1 MKRTVDLYDLG
12 KMSYSEAWSLQK
24 ETQKKLVDQKR
35 LTIENSSKSDS
46 INDQFYFTEHPHVYT
61 IGKSGNSANL
71 LRTLGELSSIEAEYI
86 ETDRGGD
93 ITYHGPGQIVGY
105 PILDLEEY
113 FTDIHRY
120 LRYLEE
126 TIIQTCSEFDIQ
138 GYRIKGMTGVWVN
151 NEKVCAMGLR
161 CSRWVTMHGFALN
174 VNTDL
179 SYFDNIIPCGIEGK
193 NVTSLEKLLGEKI
206 DPEKVKKILL
216 EKFSE
221 IFDVNIQRHFK
232 QSNRDKKLL

>member
-12 KMSYSEAWSLQK
+12 RMSYSKAWALQK
-24 ETQKKLVDQKR
+24 ETQKKLVDQKSVSHESTSR
-35 LTIENSSKSDS
+35 ENH
-46 INDQFYFTEHPHVYT
+46 INDQFFFTEHPHVYT
-61 IGKSGNSANL
+61 IGKSGNSSNL
-71 LRTLGELSSIEAEYI
+71 LKNINELSAIEAEYI

-105 PILDLEEY
+105 PIIDLEEY

-126 TIIQTCSEFDIQ
+126 TVIQTCSVYDIDAV
-138 GYRIKGMTGVWVN
+138 RIKGLTGVWVN
-151 NEKVCAMGLR
+151 DEKICAMGLR

-179 SYFDNIIPCGIEGK
+179 TYFNHIIPCGINDK
-193 NVTSLEKLLGEKI
+193 NVTSLEKLIGQKI
-206 DPEKVKKILL
+206 DPEEVKNIIL
-216 EKFSE
+216 EKFTE
-221 IFDVNIQRHFK
+221 IFNVNFQK
-232 QSNRDKKLL
+232 QNNYPKWDKKLL

>member
-12 KMSYSEAWSLQK
+12 RMSYSKAWALQK
-24 ETQKKLVDQKR
+24 ETQKKRVDQKK
-35 LTIENSSKSDS
+35 IAKESGIKNDD
-46 INDQFYFTEHPHVYT
+46 IHDQFFFTEHPHVFT

-71 LRTLGELSSIEAEYI
+71 LRSINELSEIETEYI

-105 PILDLEEY
+105 PIIDLEEY

-126 TIIQTCSEFDIQ
+126 TIIQTCLEFDIHAD
-138 GYRIKGMTGVWVN
+138 RIKGLTGVWVN
-151 NEKVCAMGLR
+151 DEKICAMGLR

-179 SYFDNIIPCGIEGK
+179 SYFEHIIPCGIEGK
-193 NVTSLEKLLGEKI
+193 NVTSLEKLIGEKI
-206 DPEKVKKILL
+206 DPVEVKNIIT

-221 IFDVNIQRHFK
+221 IFEVDVLRHDEPP
-232 QSNRDKKLL
+232 N

>member
-12 KMSYSEAWSLQK
+12 RMSYSKAWALQK
-24 ETQKKLVDQKR
+24 ETQKKLVNQK
-35 LTIENSSKSDS
+35 KSANYSITQDDL
-46 INDQFYFTEHPHVYT
+46 INDQFFFTEHPHVYT
-61 IGKSGNSANL
+61 LGKSGNSSNL
-71 LRTLGELSSIEAEYI
+71 LKNISDLSALDAEYI
-86 ETDRGGD
+86 EIDRGGD

-105 PILDLEEY
+105 PIIDLEQY

-126 TIIQTCSEFDIQ
+126 TIIQTCLEFDIH
-138 GYRIKGMTGVWVN
+138 GVRIKGLTGVWVN
-151 NEKVCAMGLR
+151 DEKICAMGLR

-179 SYFDNIIPCGIEGK
+179 SYFDHIIPCGIEDK
-193 NVTSLEKLLGEKI
+193 KVTSLEKIIGEKI
-206 DPEKVKKILL
+206 NPQKVKNILL

-221 IFDVNIQRHFK
+221 IFDVNIKRH
-232 QSNRDKKLL
+232 

>member
-12 KMSYSEAWSLQK
+12 KMSYSEAWALQK

-35 LTIENSSKSDS
+35 LTIENSSKSDF
-46 INDQFYFTEHPHVYT
+46 INDQFYLTEHPHVYT

-105 PILDLEEY
+105 PVLDLEEY

-126 TIIQTCSEFDIQ
+126 TIIQTCSEFDIN
-138 GYRIKGMTGVWVN
+138 GYRIKGLTGVWVN
-151 NEKVCAMGLR
+151 DEKICAMGLR

-193 NVTSLEKLLGEKI
+193 NVTSLEKLIGKNIEP
-206 DPEKVKKILL
+206 DKVKKILL

-221 IFDVNIQRHFK
+221 IFDVNIQRHYN
-232 QSNRDKKLL
+232 QPSRDKELL

>member
-12 KMSYSEAWSLQK
+12 NLSYSKVWALQK
-24 ETQKKLVDQKR
+24 ETQKQLVEQKKLPNR
-35 LTIENSSKSDS
+35 S
-46 INDQFYFTEHPHVYT
+46 INQRDFINDRFYFTEHPHVFT
-61 IGKSGNSANL
+61 IGKSGNRTNL
-71 LRTLGELSSIEAEYI
+71 LKNISELTAIEAEYV

-105 PILDLEEY
+105 PIIDLEQF

-126 TIIQTCSEFDIQ
+126 TIIQTCLEFEIK
-138 GYRIKGMTGVWVN
+138 GARIKGLTGVWVN
-151 NEKVCAMGLR
+151 DEKICAMGLR

-179 SYFDNIIPCGIEGK
+179 SYFDHIIPCGIEGK
-193 NVTSLEKLLGEKI
+193 NVTSLEKILGEKI
-206 DPEKVKKILL
+206 DPEEVKNILIQ
-216 EKFSE
+216 KFSE
-221 IFDVNIQRHFK
+221 IFDIDIQRQKGHP
-232 QSNRDKKLL
+232 QIDLGM

>member
-12 KMSYSEAWSLQK
+12 KMSYTKAWALQK
-24 ETQKKLVDQKR
+24 ETLKKLVNQKR
-35 LTIENSSKSDS
+35 NANKSIATADF
-46 INDQFYFTEHPHVYT
+46 INDRFYFTEHPHVYT
-61 IGKSGNSANL
+61 IGKSGNSSNL
-71 LRTLGELSSIEAEYI
+71 LKSISDLISIDAEYI

-93 ITYHGPGQIVGY
+93 ITYHGPGQVVGY
-105 PILDLEEY
+105 PIINLEEY

-126 TIIQTCSEFDIQ
+126 TIIQTCLEFDIQ
-138 GYRIKGMTGVWVN
+138 GDRIKGLTGVWVN
-151 NEKVCAMGLR
+151 DEKICAMGLR

-179 SYFDNIIPCGIEGK
+179 SFFKHIIPCGIEGK
-193 NVTSLEKLLGEKI
+193 NVTSLEKIIGEKI
-206 DPEKVKKILL
+206 DSNRVKNIIT

-221 IFDVNIQRHFK
+221 IFDVDIQRYSMFK
-232 QSNRDKKLL
+232 D

>member
-1 MKRTVDLYDLG
+1 MKRIVDLYDLG
-12 KMSYSEAWSLQK
+12 RMTYSDAWALQK
-24 ETQKKLVDQKR
+24 ETQKMLVDQKR
-35 LTIENSSKSDS
+35 FEDKSTSKDGY

-71 LRTLGELSSIEAEYI
+71 LKNISELSSIDAEYI

-105 PILDLEEY
+105 PIIDLEKY

-126 TIIQTCSEFDIQ
+126 IIIQTCSEFDIQ
-138 GYRIKGMTGVWVN
+138 GDRIKGLTGVWVN
-151 NEKVCAMGLR
+151 DEKICAMGLR

-179 SYFDNIIPCGIEGK
+179 SYFNHIVPCGIEGK
-193 NVTSLEKLLGEKI
+193 NVTSLEKILGEKI
-206 DPEKVKKILL
+206 DPDKVKNILL

-221 IFDVNIQRHFK
+221 VFDVDIQRHNK
-232 QSNRDKKLL
+232 HPKWDKELL

>member
-12 KMSYSEAWSLQK
+12 KMSYTKAWALQK
-24 ETQKKLVDQKR
+24 ETQKILVNQKR
-35 LTIENSSKSDS
+35 NVNESMARDDS
-46 INDQFYFTEHPHVYT
+46 INDRFYFTEHPHVYT
-61 IGKSGNSANL
+61 IGKSGNSTNL
-71 LRTLGELSSIEAEYI
+71 LKSISDLTSIDAEYI

-93 ITYHGPGQIVGY
+93 ITYHGPGQVVGY
-105 PILDLEEY
+105 PIINLEEY

-126 TIIQTCSEFDIQ
+126 IIIQTCLEFDIQ
-138 GYRIKGMTGVWVN
+138 GDRIKGLTGVWVN
-151 NEKVCAMGLR
+151 DEKICAMGLR

-179 SYFDNIIPCGIEGK
+179 SFFKHIIPCGIEGK
-193 NVTSLEKLLGEKI
+193 KVTSLEKIIGEKI
-206 DPEKVKKILL
+206 DSDRVKNIIM

-221 IFDVNIQRHFK
+221 IFDVDIQRYSELK
-232 QSNRDKKLL
+232 E

>member
-12 KMSYSEAWSLQK
+12 RMSYSKAWALQK
-24 ETQKKLVDQKR
+24 ETQKKRVDQKKI
-35 LTIENSSKSDS
+35 TKESGIKNDD
-46 INDQFYFTEHPHVYT
+46 IHDQFFFTEHPHVFT
-61 IGKSGNSANL
+61 IGKSGNSGNL
-71 LRTLGELSSIEAEYI
+71 LKKISELSEIEAEYI

-105 PILDLEEY
+105 PIIDLEEY

-126 TIIQTCSEFDIQ
+126 TIIQTCLEFDIHAD
-138 GYRIKGMTGVWVN
+138 RIKGLTGVWVN
-151 NEKVCAMGLR
+151 DEKICAMGLR

-179 SYFDNIIPCGIEGK
+179 SYFEHIIPCGIEGK
-193 NVTSLEKLLGEKI
+193 NVTSLEKLIGEKI
-206 DPEKVKKILL
+206 DPEKVKNIIT

-221 IFDVNIQRHFK
+221 IFEVDVLRHDEPP
-232 QSNRDKKLL
+232 N